1 MQNSSQIEKA
11 QITGIFRGRSADGL
25 LPEMKAL
32 VLKHLNERTAS
43 LAYTRKMLKGMEG
56 ELKDELAAMEKV
68 SGVPN
73 PLIRSL
79 LAKLEL

>member
-11 QITGIFRGRSADGL
+11 QITGILKTRGPDGL
-25 LPEMKAL
+25 LPEMKAF
-32 VLKHLNERTAS
+32 VVKHFEEKTAS
-43 LAYTRKMLKGMEG
+43 FTYIREILERMGK
-56 ELKDELAAMEKV
+56 ELIEHLTAVEKI

-73 PLIRSL
+73 PLLRSV